1 MFAGIG
7 DPIFSADH
15 MVNCSKLST
24 THLALNFINF
34 DNIIPI
40 VIIHCMYHMEK
51 LLEFL
56 QNPNP
61 KCSKCFLN

>member
-15 MVNCSKLST
+15 MVNCSKLAP
-24 THLALNFINF
+24 THLTLNFIDF

-40 VIIHCMYHMEK
+40 VINHCMYHMEK

-61 KCSKCFLN
+61 KCSKYSLN